1 MQVSHEHRRLGWF
14 ALDELDALPLPA
26 GYRRSIRAAADDPAW
41 LGIARELQSL
51 AQSGLYYS
59 KDKFDT
65 QRYERVR
72 ELTAEM
78 MAMGSG
84 ATAAQIMELFRQDLA
99 YGTPRVGV
107 RAAAFRDGRVLMV
120 REWNDGRWALP
131 GGWADVNRTASECIE
146 REVWEETGFTARAV
160 KLCGLWDRRRHG
172 APPAP
177 ITIYNLYFL
186 CEITGGAPRPSIE
199 TSEIGFFAEDE
210 LPELSPLRVQQRLI
224 HRMFAHH
231 RQPDLPTEFD

>member
-84 ATAAQIMELFRQDLA
+84 ATVAQIMELFRQDLA

-107 RAAAFRDGRVLMV
+107 RAAAFRDDRVLMV

-186 CEITGGAPRPSIE
+186 CEITGGAPRPSVE